1 MFYVLFLKLCLETW
15 LNSSKTCPI
24 CRSKVSISERSFGR
38 VHFNSISST
47 KSSVDLDF
55 EPQVAKALQESLLDA
70 KIQELKTENSE
81 LKLQLTIKESMS
93 RESILEA
100 KLRKTLKE
108 NEDLKLQL
116 TLLKSRKEHTVD
128 DIRKCVDDINRI
140 LDKAT
145 NV

>member
-1 MFYVLFLKLCLETW
+1 MFYLKLCLETW

-38 VHFNSISST
+38 VHFNSISNT
-47 KSSVDLDF
+47 KSPADVDF

-70 KIQELKTENSE
+70 KIQELRKENSE

-93 RESILEA
+93 RESILES

-116 TLLKSRKEHTVD
+116 ILMRSRKEHAAN
-128 DIRKCVDDINRI
+128 DIRKCVEDINRI
-140 LDKAT
+140 LDKVT
-145 NV
+145 QV